1 MRAERRQIEGNLTLR
16 DSLSLY
22 GQVTGD
28 ILVAAGGDLSLYG
41 MCAQNLTIQE
51 GGKAVI
57 HGMVCGQVFNDG
69 GDLQVL
75 GTIVGSLRTSSGNT
89 EVNSSARVLGG
100 CI

>member
-1 MRAERRQIEGNLTLR
+1 MQTQRRQIEGNLTLR
-16 DSLSLY
+16 DSLALY
-22 GQVTGD
+22 GQVTRD
-28 ILVAAGGDLSLYG
+28 IVVAAGGDLHLYG
-41 MCAQNLTIQE
+41 ICARNLTVQE

-57 HGMVCGQVFNDG
+57 RGMVCGQALNDG

-89 EVNSSARVLGG
+89 EVNSSASVLGG